1 MSRRSLERYFRN
13 RLGTTP
19 RAWLT
24 DQRVQSARSLL
35 EGTGLGVEEVAEAA
49 GFGSGQALR
58 REFQLALRTAPT
70 AYRRAFQPRAP
81 RG

>member
-1 MSRRSLERYFRN
+1 MQFGFTLKPEHPIERHLALTRR
-13 RLGTTP
+13 
-19 RAWLT
+19 
-24 DQRVQSARSLL
+24 
-35 EGTGLGVEEVAEAA
+35 AEAA

-70 AYRRAFQPRAP
+70 AYRRAFQPQPP